1 MKSKRA
7 TSPEGILGS
16 SSVVRAARLRRVSG
30 RHDIMGLLVDKGRL
44 ERISRGVYAVV
55 DAPVTEKHGL
65 AVVAC
70 RAPAGVVALL
80 SALRFHGLTTQN
92 PKEIWLAV
100 PAGGR
105 TPKLDWPP
113 LRVVRMSAPTF
124 QLGIETHFV
133 EGIAVRVYSVPKTLV
148 DCFKFRGQVGLD
160 VALEALREGWRARR
174 FTMDEIHEF
183 AAACRMT
190 NVMRPYLEALT

>member
-7 TSPEGILGS
+7 TSPERILGS
-16 SSVVRAARLRRVSG
+16 SSVVRAANLRRVFG

-65 AVVAC
+65 TVVAC

-80 SALRFHGLTTQN
+80 SALRFHSLTTQN

-124 QLGIETHFV
+124 ELGIETHLV
-133 EGIAVRVYSVPKTLV
+133 EGVAVRVYSVPKTLV
-148 DCFKFRGQVGLD
+148 DCFKFRGRVGLD

-174 FTMDEIHEF
+174 FTMDELHGF
-183 AAACRMT
+183 AADCRMT
-190 NVMRPYLEALT
+190 NVMRPYLESLT